1 MAINIPNNWRPRPDQ
16 MEDWRYLEQGG
27 KRAVIVAHRRWGK
40 DDVALHFTATQMV
53 QKPGN
58 YWHMLPKYEQARK
71 VIWDAV
77 NPSTGKKRID
87 EAFPPEIRSRT
98 SSQQMLIET
107 ITGSVWQLV
116 GSDNYDQYVGSPPI
130 GIVFSEWS
138 LANPMAWAFV
148 SPILE
153 ANGGWAAFIYTSRGN
168 NHGRTM
174 YDHACK
180 TDGWHASKIP
190 ATDTPV
196 FGSDQLNRIK
206 AELISI
212 YGFELGSAMYNQEYL
227 CSWEGAILG
236 SYFSR
241 QMSDAR
247 DEGRISSVP
256 HSPGQE
262 VDTFWDLG
270 VDDSMSIW
278 FMQRVGKSYHFID
291 YYEASGYGLEHYAK
305 LLKEKPYLY
314 GNHYMP
320 HDANQREMSSSEIA
334 RSRKEVAEGLGIRPI
349 IVTSRV
355 RNIDTLIQVHIPAM
369 RNIIPSCWFDSE
381 KCKQGIACL
390 ENYSADYD
398 ESKKVIASRPKH
410 DWSSHGS
417 DAFRTFAVG
426 YRVSNNEPLPNM
438 EFESLW

>member
-40 DDVALHFTATQMV
+40 DDIALHYTATQMV

>member
-1 MAINIPNNWRPRPDQ
+1 